1 MQSVETLAH
10 NLKGS
15 GGTLWQYLPAL
26 GSTALGST
34 ALGINKRYVLYIHG
48 MCQTEKEGAD
58 GAASFMKFAEMMLN
72 FLW

>member
-1 MQSVETLAH
+1 MAVLAC
-10 NLKGS
+10 
-15 GGTLWQYLPAL
+15 
-26 GSTALGST
+26 T